1 MGRRPAPR
9 GRDETRHSL
18 RHQVGSCETSF
29 PGLTADDTSSD
40 GSLLAYGCS
49 DLSIGIL
56 DAKTL
61 AVSTAQANAL
71 RLAIT

>member
-1 MGRRPAPR
+1 VSIGK
-9 GRDETRHSL
+9 GTKL
-18 RHQVGSCETSF
+18 TS
-29 PGLTADDTSSD
+29 SSD

-61 AVSTAQANAL
+61 AVSCQPSS
-71 RLAIT
+71 